1 MEDRVIAIIDDDV
14 FVRDSVNRLVRSMG
28 YCAEKYSS
36 TEEFL
41 ASSSL
46 PDVRCIISDVNLAD
60 GTASRL
66 QDRLASIGHDIPIIF
81 MTARLDRAVETML
94 MKAGAVHVLAKPF
107 HQNDM
112 AFHIAAA
119 LQRSCRNEGGP
130 ASDSTARAAAEVA

>member
-1 MEDRVIAIIDDDV
+1 MGDPVIAIIDDDV

-41 ASSSL
+41 ASGSL
-46 PDVRCIISDVNLAD
+46 LDIRCIISDVNLAD

-66 QDRLASIGHDIPIIF
+66 QGRLASLGHDIPIIF
-81 MTARLDRAVETML
+81 MTARPDRAVETML

-107 HQNDM
+107 HQKDM
-112 AFHIAAA
+112 AFHIATA
-119 LQRSCRNEGGP
+119 LQRQRRNVG
-130 ASDSTARAAAEVA
+130 SRAVEKIV